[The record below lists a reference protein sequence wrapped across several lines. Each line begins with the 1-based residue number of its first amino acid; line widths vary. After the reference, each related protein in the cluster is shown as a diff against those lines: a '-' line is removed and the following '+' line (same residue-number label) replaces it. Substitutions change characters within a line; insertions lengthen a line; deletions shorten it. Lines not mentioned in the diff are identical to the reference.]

1 MSIDYDLHSHSRAS
15 DGTLTPT
22 ELVRRARAQGVGA
35 LALTDHDVTDG
46 LAEAAREAAALGL
59 QLVPG
64 VEVSV
69 TWNHQT
75 VHIVGLNIDPGEP
88 ALAAG
93 LARLQE
99 FRQWRCEEIARRLE
113 KRGIGGALEGAR
125 ALATG
130 SVVSRTHFARFL
142 VAQGRAESVRDVFK
156 RYLVHGKPGHVPGQ
170 WAPLEEAVGWIRG
183 SGGQAVLAHPARYRL
198 TATRRRQL
206 AGEFREC
213 GGEGIEVVSG
223 SHSRDDVANMAQLA
237 RRIGLYASRGSDYHG
252 PEQPYIELGRLP
264 PLPEG
269 CQPIWESPGWG
280 SAVCA
285 DSRAVP
291 SPSLGLA

>member
-1 MSIDYDLHSHSRAS
+1 MTLEYDLHSHSRAS

-22 ELVRRARAQGVGA
+22 ELVRRAHAQGVGA

-46 LAEAAREAAALGL
+46 LDEAGREAGALGL
-59 QLVPG
+59 ALVPG

-69 TWNHQT
+69 TWGHQT
-75 VHIVGLNIDPGEP
+75 VHIVGLNIDPEEP

-93 LARLQE
+93 LRRLQE
-99 FRQWRCEEIARRLE
+99 FRQWRCEEIARRLD

-125 ALATG
+125 ALASG
-130 SVVSRTHFARFL
+130 RVVSRTHFARFL
-142 VAQGRAESVRDVFK
+142 VDTGRAPSVRDVFK
-156 RYLVHGKPGHVPGQ
+156 RYLVQGKPGHVPGQ
-170 WAPLEEAVGWIRG
+170 WAALEEAVGWIRAA
-183 SGGQAVLAHPARYRL
+183 GGQAVLAHPARYRL

-223 SHSRDDVANMAQLA
+223 SHSRDDVANMAELA

-252 PEQPYIELGRLP
+252 PEQPYIELGRLA

-269 CQPIWESPGWG
+269 CEAIWDSPGWRREGQAGACDIPG
-280 SAVCA
+280 ST
-285 DSRAVP
+285 P
-291 SPSLGLA
+291 GLA